1 MHYYPPPAKE
11 SLMEKKSIT
20 KEDVAKMTQ
29 EERMDLASKMY
40 SPVKIC
46 RHLPA
51 KEHNDIIRKANPKW
65 TDEQLKNHLVSE
77 IPMQVVY
84 AGEEMPEKIVKSIFL
99 AGPTP
104 RDLNVPSWRPYALEL
119 LEKFRYDGIVFI
131 PEPRSGEFTSN
142 YDDQVNWEERFLN
155 VADCIVFWVPRDLEA
170 DPDNFPRAKMP
181 AFTTNVEF
189 GAWADSGKIVF
200 GAPPDAPK
208 NSYLKHYAEQY
219 NVPVTET
226 LPGTLWD
233 AISMLENG
241 AERTGGER
249 FVPLFV
255 WKTDSFQSWY
265 KAQTEAGNRLD
276 EARLLYTFRPRFK
289 SFVFIWVMKVKV
301 FVTSEN
307 RFKENEFV
315 LTRPDISSVLLY
327 SEVES
332 PQGDGIV
339 DYEVVLVKEFRS
351 PSSTKDGFIR
361 ELPGGSSFKKEDD
374 AMKVAAE
381 EVHEETGFLIDPSR
395 LEKVAGRQV
404 AGTFSAHKSHLF
416 KAHLTFE
423 EMNWFKGQEGIMHGN
438 IADSEQTFIEVH
450 NVYDLAQNNLVDWA
464 TLGMILSALA

>member
-1 MHYYPPPAKE
+1 
-11 SLMEKKSIT
+11 
-20 KEDVAKMTQ
+20 
-29 EERMDLASKMY
+29 
-40 SPVKIC
+40 
-46 RHLPA
+46 
-51 KEHNDIIRKANPKW
+51 
-65 TDEQLKNHLVSE
+65 
-77 IPMQVVY
+77 MQVIY
-84 AGEEMPEKIVKSIFL
+84 AGEEMPEKVVKSIFL

-104 RDLNVPSWRPYALEL
+104 RNKEEQSSWRPLALDFL
-119 LEKFRYDGIVFI
+119 DRMRYDGVVFI
-131 PEPRSGEFTSN
+131 PEPRDGEFKLN
-142 YDDQVNWEERFLN
+142 YDDQVSWEEKYLN
-155 VADCIVFWVPRDLEA
+155 IADCIVFWVPRDIEL
-170 DPDNFPRAKMP
+170 DSKGYPKM
-181 AFTTNVEF
+181 AGFTTNVEF

-200 GAPPDAPK
+200 GAPPNATK
-208 NSYLKHYAEQY
+208 NGYLKHYSEKY
-219 NVPVTET
+219 NVPVSESLGET
-226 LPGTLWD
+226 LVH
-233 AISMLENG
+233 AVAMLENG

-249 FVPLFV
+249 HVPLFV
-255 WKTDSFQSWY
+255 WKLDSFQNWY

-276 EARLLYTFRPRFK
+276 GAELLYTFRPRFK

-423 EMNWFKGQEGIMHGN
+423 EMNWFKGQDGIMHGN

-464 TLGMILSALA
+464 TLGQILSVLAS